1 MLPELDRFSSIPL
14 TEQISNSIS
23 ALIESNR
30 LGDGARL
37 WSIRKCA
44 TTLNVSPTTV
54 STAYDRLVAT
64 GMVQACAAK
73 GFFVTGPDT
82 KAGSLAPR
90 MPAFAAPGPHAGI
103 RVDSA
108 APVNWI
114 DAAAQHL
121 PRDWYAE
128 RSSMTIIRKWLRA
141 LDEGSARDLE
151 ADDRELRE
159 LICIHLA
166 TNGMHVSSVDTLLAD
181 SHERA
186 LDLILSSRQYE
197 RGLVVVEDPTS
208 ARLLSFLRKRG
219 VAMTTVRRTSRGID
233 IDELEAICRK
243 RQPSLVF
250 TQSAMHDP
258 TGWGSTP
265 ANMHA
270 LLQLADRYGFLV
282 AEDDTYGDFDQTG
295 QVRLAQLSN
304 LQQVVYYRDF
314 SGYRWPVRNMTF
326 IAGDSMRMK
335 KLRAASRTAIRDQDH
350 GVEALMAELLRSGRY
365 ARQMTR
371 VREHLKIARANTTK
385 FLAKA
390 GLHVDGPGSSIF
402 LWARIPAEIDVAALI
417 EDAKANRIALAD
429 ETAFRLPQHGS
440 VERSRHL
447 RFNAAFSDDI
457 RLYGYLKKALVR
469 FAGKN

>member
-1 MLPELDRFSSIPL
+1 MLPELDRLSSVPL

-23 ALIESNR
+23 ALIASNR

-64 GMVQACAAK
+64 GLVQACAAK
-73 GFFVTGPDT
+73 GYFVAGPDAQ
-82 KAGSLAPR
+82 AGGRAPH
-90 MPAFAAPGPHAGI
+90 PARPAGAAPATGG
-103 RVDSA
+103 RVDPA
-108 APVNWI
+108 AHWI

-121 PRDWYAE
+121 PPDWYAE
-128 RSSMTIIRKWLRA
+128 RSSTTIIRKWLRA
-141 LDEGSARDLE
+141 LDAGSARDLE

-166 TNGMHVSSVDTLLAD
+166 AGGLHVPAADTLLAH
-181 SHERA
+181 SHEHA
-186 LDLILSSRQYE
+186 LDLILSSRQDD
-197 RGLVVVEDPTS
+197 RGPVVVEDPAS
-208 ARLLSFLRKRG
+208 ARLLGFLRARG
-219 VAMTTVRRTSRGID
+219 VALAPVRRTSRGID
-233 IDELEAICRK
+233 LDELETICR
-243 RQPSLVF
+243 RSRPSLLF

-265 ANMHA
+265 ANLHA

-282 AEDDTYGDFDQTG
+282 AEDDTYGDFNPSG
-295 QVRLAQLSN
+295 QMRLAQLSN
-304 LQQVVYYRDF
+304 LRQVVYYRAF
-314 SGYRWPVRNMTF
+314 SGYRWPARNVTF
-326 IAGDSMRMK
+326 MAGDSMRMK
-335 KLRAASRTAIRDQDH
+335 KLRAAAHGTIRDQDD

-371 VREHLKIARANTTK
+371 VRERLTIARANAAR
-385 FLAKA
+385 FLVDA
-390 GLHVDGPGSSIF
+390 GLHVDGAGAGMF
-402 LWARIPAEIDVAALI
+402 LWARIPAGVDAAALSA
-417 EDAKANRIALAD
+417 DAKANRIALAG
-429 ETAFRLPQHGS
+429 EAAFRTVRHDGADAA
-440 VERSRHL
+440 RHL

-469 FAGKN
+469 FAGNH